1 MSKANRSRGFTLVEI
16 MIVILIIAILVS
28 IAVPT
33 FMRVRSSSRRSSC
46 MSNLR
51 SIDSRKE
58 QLAMEA
64 RLEDGDTVTWAQ
76 LVPAYLKSQPTCPG
90 GGTYDI
96 GVVGATPTCTD
107 TANGHVI
114 P

>member
-1 MSKANRSRGFTLVEI
+1 MSKANRTRGFTLVEI
-16 MIVILIIAILVS
+16 MIVILIIGILVS

-58 QLAMEA
+58 QLAMQDK
-64 RLEDGDTVTWAQ
+64 LEDGDTVTWAQ
-76 LVPAYLKSQPTCPG
+76 LVPLYIKTQPQCPG

-96 GVVGATPTCTD
+96 GVVGATPTCTES
-107 TANGHVI
+107 ANGHVL